1 MTISRRT
8 LLKTSAVA
16 SVMAGIGAPLVAR
29 AQQAEFVY
37 KFANNLPDTLFL
49 LISGGALNLAMIP
62 LLRQAFERE
71 GRPGIWRLFSQI
83 ANFAFLVT
91 AVLALGIFVFAPV
104 LVARVV
110 APVVEPAM
118 AALRRVR
125 GAWRQALWGLPDVP
139 PRIWST

>member
-1 MTISRRT
+1 MFWIGGTPLERARREQA
-8 LLKTSAVA
+8 LDA
-16 SVMAGIGAPLVAR
+16 AR
-29 AQQAEFVY
+29 E
-37 KFANNLPDTLFL
+37 
-49 LISGGALNLAMIP
+49 
-62 LLRQAFERE
+62 
-71 GRPGIWRLFSQI
+71 
-83 ANFAFLVT
+83 
-91 AVLALGIFVFAPV
+91 ALGQGDRGHQGDVHEASGNWVGGVTSPHPRV